1 MRFLKVLGMLVCA
14 LALVSVLA
22 SSATAEDKNLGI
34 RDVSRVTFVAP
45 MRVGTA
51 LLPAGD
57 YLVRHTMEGQ
67 EHIMVFQPVRGKG
80 PEAKAK
86 CTLVPLAQKA
96 EQNQTIYSLNA
107 ANERVLQELVF
118 RGDMAKHVF

>member
-14 LALVSVLA
+14 LALVSMLV
-22 SSATAEDKNLGI
+22 SSAAGEDKKLGI
-34 RDVSRVTFVAP
+34 REVSRVTFVAP

-67 EHIMVFQPVRGKG
+67 KHIMVFQPVRGNG
-80 PEAKAK
+80 PEAKVK
-86 CTLVPLAQKA
+86 CALVPLAQKA
-96 EQNQTIYSLNA
+96 AQTQTIYVLNA
-107 ANERVLQELVF
+107 ANERVLQELII
-118 RGDMAKHVF
+118 RGDTAKHVF